1 MLNPPLG
8 TFKALKIIKKWIRVE
23 QFMASKVGGS
33 RIQNNTP
40 QLVLKH
46 PKTSFYVAM
55 LLLYFK
61 DYM

>member
-8 TFKALKIIKKWIRVE
+8 TSKALKIIKKWIRNE
-23 QFMASKVGGS
+23 KFMASKVGGS
-33 RIQNNTP
+33 RTQNNTP

-46 PKTSFYVAM
+46 PLLFFYVAM